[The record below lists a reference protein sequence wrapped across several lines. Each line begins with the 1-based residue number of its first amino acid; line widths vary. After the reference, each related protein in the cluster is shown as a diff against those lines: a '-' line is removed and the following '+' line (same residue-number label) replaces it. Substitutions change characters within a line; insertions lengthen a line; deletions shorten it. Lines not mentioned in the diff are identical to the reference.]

1 MKVVLK
7 SLLALPRR
15 SKQLVLM
22 AADFFVFPFL
32 LWTALALRYDTTTPP
47 TLPGIPY
54 GLPLIGAI
62 TVTLLLLCGV
72 YRAVVRAF
80 DEKFLQDLLLSVGL
94 LVGALFIATLLRWLP
109 MPRSTPF
116 SFGFFVFIWVWAS
129 RSSIRRLVRMLVQ
142 LQLPVVR
149 VAIYGA
155 GVAGRQILSGLRASP
170 EYLPV
175 AFFDDGAG
183 MAGTTVQGLRV
194 YAGKNFA
201 GVYSDVD
208 IDEVLIALPS
218 ASRTRRREVIERLEP
233 FKVRVRT
240 LPGFN
245 QLVNG
250 QISIS
255 DIREVDI
262 TDLLG
267 RDSVP
272 PSVELLGKDISG
284 KRVMVTGAG
293 GSIGSELCR
302 QILAAQPSVLLL
314 WELSEFALYRIE
326 QEVRALAPD
335 VQIIPVL
342 GSVLHQER
350 MTRLMQHYRVDTVY
364 HAAAY
369 KHVPL
374 VEWNPFEGLL
384 NNAAGTWHAA
394 RAAVAAGVST
404 FVLISTDKA
413 VRPTNVMGASKR
425 LAEMILQ
432 AMAAQAGTGT
442 RFCMVRFGNVL
453 GSSGSVVPLFREQIA
468 RGGPV
473 TVTHPEVT
481 RFFMTIPEASQLVI
495 QAGAMGQG
503 GDVFV
508 LDMGESIKIVD
519 LARKMIRLSGMSVR
533 EGSDV
538 DGDVEIVYSGLRPG
552 EKLYEELLIG
562 SNVTGT
568 DNPRIM
574 RAMEGTLPYAELERL
589 MEKVYELARHYDVA
603 GLKGLLQSCVEGYVP
618 DMTAGLMDLRFDS
631 PVDGKD
637 VTAVMSDAADVVAA
651 VMSDTNVVTLKRG
664 V

>member
-1 MKVVLK
+1 MKTLLK

-22 AADFFVFPFL
+22 AADFFFFPLL
-32 LWTALALRYDTTTPP
+32 LWAALALRYDTTTPP

-54 GLPLIGAI
+54 GLPLIGGIA
-62 TVTLLLLCGV
+62 VVMLLLCGV

-94 LVGALFIATLLRWLP
+94 IVGALFIATALRWLP

-116 SFGFFVFIWVWAS
+116 TFGFFVFIWVWAT

-155 GVAGRQILSGLRASP
+155 GVAGRQILLGLRASP

-183 MAGTTVQGLRV
+183 MSGATVQGLRV
-194 YAGKNFA
+194 YAGKQFA
-201 GVYSDVD
+201 DVYSHID

-267 RDSVP
+267 RDSVA
-272 PSVELLGKDISG
+272 PSVQLLGKDITG
-284 KRVMVTGAG
+284 KCVMVTGAG

-302 QILAAQPSVLLL
+302 QILAAKPSVLLL
-314 WELSEFALYRIE
+314 WELSEFALYRID

-335 VQIIPVL
+335 VQIVPVL

-425 LAEMILQ
+425 LAEMLLQ
-432 AMAAQAGTGT
+432 AMAAQPDSRT

-468 RGGPV
+468 RGGPL

-495 QAGAMGQG
+495 QAGAMGSG

-519 LARKMIRLSGMSVR
+519 LARKMIRLSGMSVK
-533 EGSDV
+533 EAGTIDA
-538 DGDVEIVYSGLRPG
+538 DGDIEIVYSGLRPG

-574 RAMEGTLPYAELERL
+574 RAMEGTLPYAELEQL
-589 MEKVYELARHYDVA
+589 MEKIYSLARDYDVE
-603 GLKGLLQSCVEGYVP
+603 GLKQVLQSCVEGYVP
-618 DMTAGLMDLRFDS
+618 DMTTSGLMDLRPDQAGS
-631 PVDGKD
+631 TG
-637 VTAVMSDAADVVAA
+637 AGSAGAA
-651 VMSDTNVVTLKRG
+651 NVVPLIRG